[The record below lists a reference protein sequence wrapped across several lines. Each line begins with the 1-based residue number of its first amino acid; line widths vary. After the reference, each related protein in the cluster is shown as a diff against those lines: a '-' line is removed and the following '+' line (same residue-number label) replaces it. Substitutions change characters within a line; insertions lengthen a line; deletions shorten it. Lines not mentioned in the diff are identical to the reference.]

1 MGVNRVSYRRHPCR
15 IYIEHLLDLRQV
27 RRSVKTII
35 SFKRYIYTPSTI
47 RDENIHFV
55 EAIDNIDMHWLDN
68 YLSRLDF
75 DEELAINS
83 TITIDGIDYFIPMI
97 DLSTSELTTDNIRVL
112 DEFMNYWDMDFF
124 VFDSGRSFHLYGT
137 ELLRSNETWTKFMGS
152 LLLLNKRG
160 GKTLIDTRWVGH
172 RILAGESSLRWS
184 NNSLH
189 YKRYPIFH
197 SMMREFIRG
206 YKTRRQSPSLGW

>member
-1 MGVNRVSYRRHPCR
+1 MGVNRVHYRRHPCR
-15 IYIEHLLDLRQV
+15 IYIEHLLELRRV
-27 RRSVKTII
+27 RLSENTIV
-35 SFKRYIYTPSTI
+35 SFKKYIYTPSTI
-47 RDENIHFV
+47 VDENIKFS
-55 EAIDNIDMHWLDN
+55 ESIDKINMAWLDD
-68 YLSRLDF
+68 YLDNLDV

-83 TITIDGIDYFIPMI
+83 TLKIDGKKYFIPMI
-97 DLSTSELTTDNIRVL
+97 DLSTSDLTVDNIRVL
-112 DEFMNYWDMDFF
+112 DEFMDYWDMDFF

-137 ELLRSNETWTKFMGS
+137 KLLVSNIRWTKFMGS

-184 NNSLH
+184 NNSFH

-197 SMMREFIRG
+197 SMMSELLND
-206 YKTRRQSPSLGW
+206 YATRR